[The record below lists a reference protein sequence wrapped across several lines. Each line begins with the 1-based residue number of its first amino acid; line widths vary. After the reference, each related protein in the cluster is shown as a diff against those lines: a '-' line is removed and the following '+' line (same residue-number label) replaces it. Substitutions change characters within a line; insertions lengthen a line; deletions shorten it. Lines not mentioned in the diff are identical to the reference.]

1 MGFFQYVGRIFGYNG
16 NMKEQNQRI
25 IALEKSV
32 EELMIQSKSMRTQ
45 VDQLTSSFNHL
56 TIAHMQLVN
65 DMGIIY
71 ASLKAIA
78 EGSDHD
84 PYSLSMLGYG
94 NDDDDGGLPN

>member
-1 MGFFQYVGRIFGYNG
+1 
-16 NMKEQNQRI
+16 MKEQNQRI

-78 EGSDHD
+78 EGSDND